1 MEIKYNVQAPPKN
14 QFHGGSKSEEVKAI
28 EDFLTSG
35 NAKNMCFQYE
45 SAKAARTKLSTI
57 SSHRRKYNEKNSKG
71 YDAYRGGQL
80 HLHCSP
86 DRKER
91 MMNMKTRFD
100 GTLWIGAGG
109 QAFRPAEMGTD
120 HLLNTV
126 KMLKNRPGVV
136 VSMVVRDIE
145 ATPDCCP
152 FDPFGGGHS
161 ELVKQSLFNITSLSP
176 EQVSDYA
183 LNSPLGMAMK
193 AELLSRGVN
202 VENYLSMIEGPETL

>member
-1 MEIKYNVQAPPKN
+1 
-14 QFHGGSKSEEVKAI
+14 
-28 EDFLTSG
+28 
-35 NAKNMCFQYE
+35 
-45 SAKAARTKLSTI
+45 
-57 SSHRRKYNEKNSKG
+57 
-71 YDAYRGGQL
+71 
-80 HLHCSP
+80 
-86 DRKER
+86 
-91 MMNMKTRFD
+91 MKTRFD

-202 VENYLSMIEGPETL
+202 VENYRNFNDHGRLLRLRRLYHAIFFGGGQCLESSKPGPVSA

>member
-1 MEIKYNVQAPPKN
+1 MATM
-14 QFHGGSKSEEVKAI
+14 A
-28 EDFLTSG
+28 
-35 NAKNMCFQYE
+35 
-45 SAKAARTKLSTI
+45 
-57 SSHRRKYNEKNSKG
+57 
-71 YDAYRGGQL
+71 
-80 HLHCSP
+80 
-86 DRKER
+86 
-91 MMNMKTRFD
+91 
-100 GTLWIGAGG
+100 
-109 QAFRPAEMGTD
+109 
-120 HLLNTV
+120 
-126 KMLKNRPGVV
+126 VV
-136 VSMVVRDIE
+136 VIVAVTTVVVVAMVVRDIE

>member
-1 MEIKYNVQAPPKN
+1 
-14 QFHGGSKSEEVKAI
+14 
-28 EDFLTSG
+28 
-35 NAKNMCFQYE
+35 
-45 SAKAARTKLSTI
+45 
-57 SSHRRKYNEKNSKG
+57 
-71 YDAYRGGQL
+71 
-80 HLHCSP
+80 
-86 DRKER
+86 
-91 MMNMKTRFD
+91 MKTRFD

-136 VSMVVRDIE
+136 IAMVVRDIE

-202 VENYLSMIEGPETL
+202 VENLITTPPIQGPWKCFWNWNSFPRSFGNRPVGKVIFPRCFRPTVMKSFQLI

>member
-1 MEIKYNVQAPPKN
+1 
-14 QFHGGSKSEEVKAI
+14 
-28 EDFLTSG
+28 
-35 NAKNMCFQYE
+35 
-45 SAKAARTKLSTI
+45 
-57 SSHRRKYNEKNSKG
+57 
-71 YDAYRGGQL
+71 
-80 HLHCSP
+80 
-86 DRKER
+86 
-91 MMNMKTRFD
+91 MKTRFD

-136 VSMVVRDIE
+136 IAMVVRDIE

-183 LNSPLGMAMK
+183 LNSPLGMAMVT
-193 AELLSRGVN
+193 AFTRPSRKKEWQCPGSD
-202 VENYLSMIEGPETL
+202 LGISWPGLRA